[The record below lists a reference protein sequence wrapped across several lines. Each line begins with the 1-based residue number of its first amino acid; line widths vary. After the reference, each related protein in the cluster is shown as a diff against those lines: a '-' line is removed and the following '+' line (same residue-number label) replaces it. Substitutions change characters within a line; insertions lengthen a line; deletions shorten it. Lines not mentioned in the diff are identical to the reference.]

1 MQPVL
6 HLLPVLG
13 ILGALLPGAG
23 AEEAQWPRF
32 RGLGGN
38 GISDAPTVPV
48 KWTDKDYNWNVK
60 LPGEGHS
67 SPVVWG
73 KRIFLSSAERE
84 TAKRMVLCLDTAD
97 GHMLW
102 KREFLSK
109 RYSQN
114 PENGFATATPAAD
127 AEGVV
132 VTWTTP
138 EEVTL
143 LALDLDGKDLWRR
156 NLGPFVAMHGSGTSP
171 VILGGL
177 AILANEQ
184 GDLNTLD
191 RPAQAPK
198 SFLIAVDRKT
208 GETRWQIPRR
218 STLAVYAT
226 PCVRQDEDGR
236 TELIF
241 ASMSHGFTAVDP
253 LSGKVIWEIGDV
265 LKECVCSPVVAPGLV
280 IAGDS
285 LLKLGGHFVAVRPP
299 SREQGQKPAVAW
311 EIKKPVPRVSTPL
324 VKDGRLFLW
333 SEDGTVTCHN
343 AATGELLWRERIKG
357 AFYGSPVC
365 VNNRLYCIAKNG
377 DVVVLAAS
385 EKYEPLARVPLGE
398 PSFATPA
405 IANGVM
411 YLRTRSQ
418 LFSLGGRKP

>member
-1 MQPVL
+1 MHPVIRI
-6 HLLPVLG
+6 LPVLG
-13 ILGALLPGAG
+13 LLGALLPGA
-23 AEEAQWPRF
+23 EETQWPRF
-32 RGLGGN
+32 RGPGGA
-38 GISDAPTVPV
+38 GISDATTVPV
-48 KWTDKDYNWNVK
+48 QWTDKDYNWKVK

-67 SPVVWG
+67 SPVVWD
-73 KRIFLSSAERE
+73 KRIFLTCAERE
-84 TAKRMVLCLDTAD
+84 TAKRMVLCLDALD
-97 GHMLW
+97 GHTLW
-102 KREFLSK
+102 QRDFPSK
-109 RYSQN
+109 KYSQN
-114 PENGFATATPAAD
+114 GQNGFATATPAAD

-132 VTWTTP
+132 LTWTTP

-156 NLGPFVAMHGSGTSP
+156 NLGPFVSLHGSGSSP
-171 VILGGL
+171 VIMGGL
-177 AILANEQ
+177 AILDNEQ
-184 GDLNTLD
+184 GDFKTVN
-191 RPAQAPK
+191 RPADAPK

-208 GETRWQIPRR
+208 GETRWQITRR
-218 STLAVYAT
+218 TTFAVYAT

-241 ASMSHGFTAVDP
+241 ASMSHGFTAVEP
-253 LSGKVIWEIGDV
+253 ASGKILWEIGDV
-265 LKECVCSPVVAPGLV
+265 LKECVCSPVAAPGLV

-285 LLKLGGHFVAVRPP
+285 FFERGGHFVAVRTP

-333 SEDGTVTCHN
+333 SEDGAVTCHN
-343 AATGELLWRERIKG
+343 VATGELLWRERIQG
-357 AFYGSPVC
+357 GFFGSPVC

-385 EKYEPLARVPLGE
+385 DKYEPLARVPLGE

-405 IANGVM
+405 VANGVM